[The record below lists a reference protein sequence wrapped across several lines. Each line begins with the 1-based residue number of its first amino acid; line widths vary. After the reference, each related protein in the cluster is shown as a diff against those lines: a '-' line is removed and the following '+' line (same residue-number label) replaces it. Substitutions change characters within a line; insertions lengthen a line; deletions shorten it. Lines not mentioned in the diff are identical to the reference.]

1 MTDETTKTHRLIAML
16 VAILGGLYLLL
27 LAPTQAMQTLKIA
40 LDQVMLRLVP
50 HDADFYPAVPVLS
63 TTFSAWIIAFVFSGA
78 LLLML
83 SKKLYEG
90 VKWARAAA
98 LGLFAIPSVAGITM
112 MIPWFVLVLAEYPE
126 KGVPPHT
133 ISGMPPALPILFV
146 NLLFYFIILFTDQ
159 DTLKNKALKLVPY
172 TALGVV
178 SGMVFMN
185 GQHGVRYFI
194 HIPGEFITGANGLI
208 TVNPNPPLFTTPLAH
223 FITNLDHLDWRT
235 FEMVSEQ
242 AVYSPQTLALLLGGF
257 LLYISS
263 VLLIVS
269 IPLLAMKNKVGWYMA
284 TATALA
290 TAVVSFQG
298 FVVRSSTEWLQGGIL
313 SAGLLAILLIP
324 AFKNLLLPKGEW

>member
-1 MTDETTKTHRLIAML
+1 MAV
-16 VAILGGLYLLL
+16 VAVIGGLYLML

-40 LDQVMLRLVP
+40 LDQVLLRLVP

-63 TTFSAWIIAFVFSGA
+63 VTFSAWIIAFVLAGA
-78 LLLML
+78 TLLVVA
-83 SKKLYEG
+83 KKLYEG

-133 ISGMPPALPILFV
+133 ISGMPPAMPILFV
-146 NLLFYFIILFTDQ
+146 NLLFYFIILLADT
-159 DTLKNKALKLVPY
+159 DTLKNKALKLIPY
-172 TALGVV
+172 TALGIV

-194 HIPGEFITGANGLI
+194 HIPDEFVTGADGLI
-208 TVNPNPPLFTTPLAH
+208 TANPTPPPFTSALAH
-223 FITNLDHLDWRT
+223 YITNLDHLDWQT
-235 FEMVSEQ
+235 FEFVSEK

-257 LLYISS
+257 LLYIAS

-269 IPLLAMKNKVGWYMA
+269 IPLMAMKNKTGWYMA

-298 FVVRSSTEWLQGGIL
+298 FIVRHSTEWLQGGML
-313 SAGLLAILLIP
+313 SSVLLAILLIP
-324 AFKNLLLPKGEW
+324 AFKQFLIEKGE